1 MGASHQV
8 RLQIKGWAGE
18 ERMLLPDSQSSSEEV
33 GVGGGGSL
41 LEASQEDLP
50 GSSQSLA
57 HSSPMSRWFNPPS
70 HPHPQL

>member
-18 ERMLLPDSQSSSEEV
+18 ERTLLPDSQPFSEEK
-33 GVGGGGSL
+33 GWGGGSL
-41 LEASQEDLP
+41 LEAGGEDLP

-57 HSSPMSRWFNPPS
+57 
-70 HPHPQL
+70 